1 MSALTAYPAVLSH
14 EATSIFDIVQ
24 SRIANHKDNG
34 NVRPYITLSY
44 AQSLDGSIATKDK
57 RQLHLSNQYSLQFT
71 HVLRA
76 IHSAIVVGIGTVLSD
91 NPRLTVRLSV
101 GTESQSR
108 NHPQPIVID
117 KWLNI
122 PIDSKLVKENELKPI
137 IIINDEIKDDDRLA
151 KIAQLIE
158 YGCEIISFPAI
169 DKEGNIDLKQVFK
182 HFKTRFDS
190 IMIEGGA
197 KLISSCLQSPEII
210 DSIIV
215 TIAPIYV
222 GGYSII
228 QKKFSSPFPRLNNVD
243 ICELHGDIIIRG
255 DVNQ

>member
-1 MSALTAYPAVLSH
+1 M
-14 EATSIFDIVQ
+14 TSNLGSVVMHILDIVQ
-24 SRIANHKDNG
+24 SRITAENNSS
-34 NVRPYITLSY
+34 RPYITLAC
-44 AQSLDGSIATKDK
+44 AQSLDGSIATSDK
-57 RQLHLSNQYSLQFT
+57 QQLQLSNQSSLRFT
-71 HVLRA
+71 HALRS
-76 IHSAIVVGIGTVLSD
+76 IHSAILVGIGTVLSD

-122 PIDSKLVKENELKPI
+122 PIDSNLVKTNELKPI
-137 IIINDEIKDDDRLA
+137 VITNDVKDNSPDRLA
-151 KIAQLIE
+151 KLTQLTE

-197 KLISSCLQSPEII
+197 KLISSCLQSPEIV
-210 DSIIV
+210 DSVIV

-228 QKKFSSPFPRLNNVD
+228 QKKFSSPFPRLHNVD